1 MRRGP
6 GFTTQAFM
14 GPVCALSA
22 GSRWGCVLRI
32 TDESSVGQ
40 GLRQKIALLPFIS
53 LFLADFSFIFIYIG
67 ITMNLDR
74 YDQHILELLQQDGRI
89 NNQDLAERIG
99 LSPSPCLRRVRALEE
114 SGLIR
119 GYRAL
124 LDAKKLGLNLMALV
138 HISMDRHTPE
148 RFENFETAVSLLPE
162 VLECLLIT
170 GQDADYQLKVV
181 VRDMDHYQALLLNK
195 LTRIEGVTGVHS
207 SFVLR
212 RVLDKTAMAVS

>member
-1 MRRGP
+1 M
-6 GFTTQAFM
+6 
-14 GPVCALSA
+14 
-22 GSRWGCVLRI
+22 
-32 TDESSVGQ
+32 D
-40 GLRQKIALLPFIS
+40 
-53 LFLADFSFIFIYIG
+53 
-67 ITMNLDR
+67 LDR
-74 YDQHILELLQQDGRI
+74 YDRQILEILQADGRI
-89 NNQDLAERIG
+89 NNQDLADRIG

-124 LDAKKLGLNLMALV
+124 LDAKKLGLSLMALV

-148 RFENFETAVSLLPE
+148 RFANFEASVDVLPE

-170 GQDADYQLKVV
+170 GQSADYQIKVA
-181 VRDMDHYQALLLNK
+181 VRDMDHYQDLLLNK

-212 RVLDKTAMAVS
+212 RVVDRTALALS